1 MIRAVYEQTLVH
13 DIIANESVHDHV
25 GVHPTPSINQI
36 KMSLFPLNHSTT
48 NQNVFLSLEPWHN
61 QSKCLSFP

>member
-13 DIIANESVHDHV
+13 DIIVHDHV
-25 GVHPTPSINQI
+25 GVHPTPIINQI

-48 NQNVFLSLEPWHN
+48 NQNVFLSLDPWHN
-61 QSKCLSFP
+61 RSKCLSFP